1 MDTVKPVENK
11 KNIDKYIFKNGSSE
25 KLVSCC
31 FITILVIKMSFPHS
45 QHEQYNTINSWLD
58 VLLLLRIGS

>member
-11 KNIDKYIFKNGSSE
+11 KNIDKYIFKYGSSE

-31 FITILVIKMSFPHS
+31 FITKINF
-45 QHEQYNTINSWLD
+45 YNELNIEKIW
-58 VLLLLRIGS
+58 G